1 MKLLINILQKPGLRK
16 KVLLFSIALALLPLI
31 FSSSSMIT
39 ITRSELKSAVNDT
52 MIQTAQSLAAEID
65 NIFIRTWRT
74 PLQLLANAVDN
85 KDLGADEKIALL
97 HSASKSMHDFAVLQL
112 TVADFPPVLFVQK
125 DIQNQLQ
132 NSGQSVV
139 DILQAKLSIDQIG
152 NSEFYVDENLHYL
165 PDADIWLMDLYKPL
179 KNPLSGQTAMLVAR
193 INLSYLA
200 NLIRTQRFNQIGQV
214 DLINQ
219 QGLGIFNPS
228 SEKLMETIV
237 DTVVKLLKNSTSVV
251 SAMPFMA
258 NDGTKMLGAYAT
270 LDTRP
275 WAVVVT
281 ISAQNA
287 YIAINNMLYLL
298 FIWLFIG
305 LTLAILVALLFSH
318 RLTKPILEIAT
329 VVQQVGQGDL
339 SKRVKKLQTN
349 DEISTLGQS
358 INDMIQ
364 GLIEHFNLQKFVSG
378 GTLMAVKQAGQKG
391 VKLGGERRFATV
403 FFSDIRGFT
412 AFSEK
417 VTPETVIKMLN
428 TYLSAQAKIVK
439 KYHGDID
446 KFVGDELVAVFQGK
460 DMVSNAVLCACEIHQ
475 AITQLNQQQS
485 AWDIKV
491 GIGINCGDMVMG
503 AMGSEER
510 MDYTILGD
518 NVNLGARLC
527 SHAAPQIT
535 LVSDNAYKELEIN
548 GKLDNL
554 LEKNIYLQAQTP
566 IQVKGKNDPIVI
578 YQIDCNELVP

>member
-1 MKLLINILQKPGLRK
+1 MKLLINILHKPGLRK

-52 MIQTAQSLAAEID
+52 MIHTAQSLAAEID

-97 HSASKSMHDFAVLQL
+97 QSASQSRHDFAVLQL
-112 TVADFPPVLFVQK
+112 TVADFPPVLFVQQE
-125 DIQNQLQ
+125 IQNQLQ
-132 NSGQSVV
+132 NSGQSVI

-152 NSEFYVDENLHYL
+152 NSELYVDETLHYL

-200 NLIRTQRFNQIGQV
+200 NLIRTQSFNQIGQV

-219 QGLGIFNPS
+219 QGQGLFNPS
-228 SEKLMETIV
+228 GAKRVEIIV

-251 SAMPFMA
+251 SAMPFIA

-281 ISAQNA
+281 IAAQNA
-287 YIAINNMLYLL
+287 YLPINKMLYSLL
-298 FIWLFIG
+298 IWLLIG
-305 LTLAILVALLFSH
+305 LTVAIFVAFWFSR

-378 GTLMAVKQAGQKG
+378 GTLKAVKQAGQKG

-428 TYLSAQAKIVK
+428 TYLSVQTDIVH
-439 KYHGDID
+439 KYYGDID

-475 AITQLNQQQS
+475 AITQLNQQS
-485 AWDIKV
+485 KWNIHV

-527 SHAAPQIT
+527 SHAAPQMT
-535 LVSDNAYKELEIN
+535 LVSDNAYKELENN

-554 LEKNIYLQAQTP
+554 LEKNISLQAQTP
-566 IQVKGKNDPIVI
+566 IKVKGKTDPIVI
-578 YQIDCNELVP
+578 YQIICNEN